1 MKKPD
6 LFVQKIGSS
15 FFDNDS
21 LPQSNS
27 ACAQNFFKRRC
38 LRVARNASTHERSV
52 QNSAP
57 KLLVIEDFCR
67 DFCARQE
74 VRGFCDGNLQNVND
88 QILHPSPF
96 IPKIFA
102 EIFARGAKREYA
114 RTGAQ
119 NFAPKLL
126 FIEDF
131 CRDFCARQ
139 EVCGFCDGNLQ
150 NVKDQAKTQARRGI
164 AQKDR
169 KNHSHSMVAGGFEVI
184 SYTTRFACFTSFT
197 IRVEIFSRTS

>member
-1 MKKPD
+1 M
-6 LFVQKIGSS
+6 FARG
-15 FFDNDS
+15 
-21 LPQSNS
+21 
-27 ACAQNFFKRRC
+27 AKREH
-38 LRVARNASTHERSV
+38 ARTGT

-57 KLLVIEDFCR
+57 KLLFIEDFCR

-88 QILHPSPF
+88 QILRPQTLSRRF
-96 IPKIFA
+96 LQRFLRV
-102 EIFARGAKREYA
+102 ARNASTHERS
-114 RTGAQ
+114 AQ
-119 NFAPKLL
+119 NSAPKFL

-150 NVKDQAKTQARRGI
+150 NVNNQAKTQARRGI

>member
-1 MKKPD
+1 MITTFFRNQILPA
-6 LFVQKIGSS
+6 LKIFSNEDVCAWRETRARTNGHTK
-15 FFDNDS
+15 FC
-21 LPQSNS
+21 PQ
-27 ACAQNFFKRRC
+27 APFHRRFLQRF
-38 LRVARNASTHERSV
+38 LRKTRSV
-52 QNSAP
+52 RILRREFTKRKMPTSA
-57 KLLVIEDFCR
+57 
-67 DFCARQE
+67 
-74 VRGFCDGNLQNVND
+74 
-88 QILHPSPF
+88 SPNF

-102 EIFARGAKREYA
+102 EIFARGAKREHT
-114 RTGAQ
+114 RTGTQ
-119 NFAPKLL
+119 NSAPKLL

>member
-6 LFVQKIGSS
+6 LFVQIGSS
-15 FFDNDS
+15 FVNNDI
-21 LPQSNS
+21 LPQLNAAS
-27 ACAQNFFKRRC
+27 AQNFFKRRF
-38 LRVARNASTHERSV
+38 LRAARNASTHEQSV

-57 KLLVIEDFCR
+57 KLL
-67 DFCARQE
+67 
-74 VRGFCDGNLQNVND
+74 
-88 QILHPSPF
+88 
-96 IPKIFA
+96 
-102 EIFARGAKREYA
+102 
-114 RTGAQ
+114 
-119 NFAPKLL
+119 
-126 FIEDF
+126 FIENF

-150 NVKDQAKTQARRGI
+150 NVNDQILRPQTLSRRFLQRFLRVARNASTHERSVPKRTRPR
-164 AQKDR
+164 ARAVRQSHTQKDR

>member
-15 FFDNDS
+15 FFDNDI
-21 LPQSNS
+21 LPQSN
-27 ACAQNFFKRRC
+27 AAYAQNFFKRRC
-38 LRVARNASTHERSV
+38 LRVARNASTHER
-52 QNSAP
+52 AH
-57 KLLVIEDFCR
+57 K
-67 DFCARQE
+67 
-74 VRGFCDGNLQNVND
+74 
-88 QILHPSPF
+88 ILP
-96 IPKIFA
+96 
-102 EIFARGAKREYA
+102 
-114 RTGAQ
+114 
-119 NFAPKLL
+119 PKLL

-150 NVKDQAKTQARRGI
+150 NVKDQILRPQTLSRRFLQRFLRVARNASTHERSVPKRTRPR
-164 AQKDR
+164 ARAVRQSHTQKDR

>member
-15 FFDNDS
+15 FFDNDI

-57 KLLVIEDFCR
+57 KLLFIEDFCR

-74 VRGFCDGNLQNVND
+74 VRGFCGGNLQNVND
-88 QILHPSPF
+88 QILRSQTLSRRFLQRFLRVARNASTHERSV
-96 IPKIFA
+96 PKRTRPR
-102 EIFARGAKREYA
+102 ARAV
-114 RTGAQ
+114 
-119 NFAPKLL
+119 
-126 FIEDF
+126 
-131 CRDFCARQ
+131 RQ
-139 EVCGFCDGNLQ
+139 SH
-150 NVKDQAKTQARRGI
+150 T
-164 AQKDR
+164 QKDR

>member
-15 FFDNDS
+15 FFDNDI

-27 ACAQNFFKRRC
+27 ACAQNFFKRKC
-38 LRVARNASTHERSV
+38 LRVARNASTHERSA
-52 QNSAP
+52 QNS
-57 KLLVIEDFCR
+57 
-67 DFCARQE
+67 
-74 VRGFCDGNLQNVND
+74 
-88 QILHPSPF
+88 
-96 IPKIFA
+96 
-102 EIFARGAKREYA
+102 
-114 RTGAQ
+114 
-119 NFAPKLL
+119 APKLL

>member
-1 MKKPD
+1 MLPA
-6 LFVQKIGSS
+6 LKIFSNKDVCAWRETRARTNRHTK
-15 FFDNDS
+15 FC
-21 LPQSNS
+21 PQTPFHRRFLQRFLRKTRSVRILRREFTKRKRPNS
-27 ACAQNFFKRRC
+27 ASQN
-38 LRVARNASTHERSV
+38 
-52 QNSAP
+52 
-57 KLLVIEDFCR
+57 
-67 DFCARQE
+67 
-74 VRGFCDGNLQNVND
+74 
-88 QILHPSPF
+88 F

-102 EIFARGAKREYA
+102 EIFAEIFARGAKLEHA
-114 RTGAQ
+114 RTGTQ
-119 NFAPKLL
+119 NSAPKLL

>member
-15 FFDNDS
+15 FFNNDI

-27 ACAQNFFKRRC
+27 ACAQNFFKRRF
-38 LRVARNASTHERSV
+38 LRVARNASTHER
-52 QNSAP
+52 AH
-57 KLLVIEDFCR
+57 K
-67 DFCARQE
+67 
-74 VRGFCDGNLQNVND
+74 
-88 QILHPSPF
+88 ILP
-96 IPKIFA
+96 
-102 EIFARGAKREYA
+102 
-114 RTGAQ
+114 
-119 NFAPKLL
+119 PKLL

-184 SYTTRFACFTSFT
+184 SYTTRLTPSTSLMM
-197 IRVEIFSRTS
+197 RLEVRPSRS

>member
-15 FFDNDS
+15 FFDNDI

-27 ACAQNFFKRRC
+27 ACAQKFFKRRC
-38 LRVARNASTHERSV
+38 LRVARNASTHEQAHKILPQAPFHRRFLQRFLRKTRSV
-52 QNSAP
+52 RILRREFTKRKRPNSAFP
-57 KLLVIEDFCR
+57 
-67 DFCARQE
+67 
-74 VRGFCDGNLQNVND
+74 N
-88 QILHPSPF
+88 F
-96 IPKIFA
+96 IPK
-102 EIFARGAKREYA
+102 IFARGAKREHA

-119 NFAPKLL
+119 NSAPKLL
-126 FIEDF
+126 SIEDF

-150 NVKDQAKTQARRGI
+150 NVNDQAKTQARRGI